1 MRVNLTVVLTLLLLT
16 VMGGAGFASATW
28 GFKVGDQAL
37 KGISTPDARPT
48 KKPVTAGRTPA
59 GGEGLMFLREED
71 ILAKVKA
78 DVEAKGGTTESKPP
92 VEAKPVAAAPSQF
105 PLQVKSQNIAMHVD
119 GVTQSGSSL
128 LLEVRLKNEGTQ
140 TVRFLY
146 SFLNLTDDKGRALSA
161 ITQGLPGELPPTGE
175 EFSGKISI
183 PLSLLADAKT
193 ATLSLTDYPDQKV
206 QLKIA
211 DIPLGR

>member
-1 MRVNLTVVLTLLLLT
+1 MRFNLTVVLTLLLLA

-37 KGISTPDARPT
+37 KGISTPDSRPT
-48 KKPVTAGRTPA
+48 KKPVTGGRTPT

-78 DVEAKGGTTESKPP
+78 DIEAKGGTVETKPP
-92 VEAKPVAAAPSQF
+92 GEAKPAATPNQF
-105 PLQVKSQNIAMHVD
+105 PMQVKDQGIFLNID
-119 GVTQSGSSL
+119 GVTQGGSTL
-128 LLEVRLKNEGTQ
+128 LLEVRLRNESPQ

-161 ITQGLPGELPPTGE
+161 ITQGLPGELPPTKE

-183 PLSLLADAKT
+183 PIALIADAKT
-193 ATLSLTDYPDQKV
+193 ISLSLADYPDQRV
-206 QLKIA
+206 QLKVN

>member
-1 MRVNLTVVLTLLLLT
+1 MRLNLTVVLTLLLLT
-16 VMGGAGFASATW
+16 MMGGAGFASATW
-28 GFKVGDQAL
+28 GFRVGDQAL
-37 KGISTPDARPT
+37 KGISTPDSRPI
-48 KKPVTAGRTPA
+48 KKPVTAGRTPS

-78 DVEAKGGTTESKPP
+78 DVEAKGGKTEAKPT
-92 VEAKPVAAAPSQF
+92 VEAKPAATPSQF
-105 PLQVKSQNIAMHVD
+105 PLQVKNQNIALHID

-183 PLSLLADAKT
+183 PIALLADAKNVS
-193 ATLSLTDYPDQKV
+193 LSLTDYPDQKV
-206 QLKIA
+206 QLKIS

>member
-1 MRVNLTVVLTLLLLT
+1 MRFNLTVVLTLLLLA

-28 GFKVGDQAL
+28 GFRVGDQAL
-37 KGISTPDARPT
+37 KGISTPDSRPT
-48 KKPVTAGRTPA
+48 KKPVTGGRTPA

-71 ILAKVKA
+71 IFAKVKA
-78 DVEAKGGTTESKPP
+78 DVEAKGGTTEAKPP
-92 VEAKPVAAAPSQF
+92 SEAKPAATANQF
-105 PLQVKSQNIAMHVD
+105 PLQVKNQNIALNID

-128 LLEVRLKNEGTQ
+128 LLEVRLKNEGNQ
-140 TVRFLY
+140 TIRFLY

-161 ITQGLPGELPPTGE
+161 VTQGLPGELPPTGE

-183 PLSLLADAKT
+183 PIALLADAKNVS
-193 ATLSLTDYPDQKV
+193 LSLTDYPDQKV
-206 QLKIA
+206 QLKIN